1 MPREPAHASRPP
13 RPRLHRR
20 LPLGPC
26 ASLVNLNS
34 LSGRADRQCHTL
46 ADTSG
51 RLWEPRAQKITGPNV
66 REGTQGAEE

>member
-1 MPREPAHASRPP
+1 MLREPAHAGCPR

-20 LPLGPC
+20 LTLGPC
-26 ASLVNLNS
+26 ASLVNLSS

-51 RLWEPRAQKITGPNV
+51 RLWEPGAQTNN
-66 REGTQGAEE
+66 RS